1 MVYRRVCIAVLIA
14 GVLVMGSILVAQETK
29 KAADPP
35 AARVKGQLP
44 QNWSKLGLTDQQKQ
58 KAYTIQAKYDKEIE
72 SLEAQLREL
81 RQKERMELAAVL
93 TEEQKKRLRELLT
106 EKVPG
111 AADDRKPPDKN
122 QR

>member
-1 MVYRRVCIAVLIA
+1 MVYLRLSIAFLIV
-14 GVLVMGSILVAQETK
+14 GMLVMGGILVAQETK

-72 SLEAQLREL
+72 TLEAQLRDL
-81 RQKERMELAAVL
+81 RQKERMELATVL
-93 TEEQKKRLRELLT
+93 TEEQKKRLRELLA

-122 QR
+122 